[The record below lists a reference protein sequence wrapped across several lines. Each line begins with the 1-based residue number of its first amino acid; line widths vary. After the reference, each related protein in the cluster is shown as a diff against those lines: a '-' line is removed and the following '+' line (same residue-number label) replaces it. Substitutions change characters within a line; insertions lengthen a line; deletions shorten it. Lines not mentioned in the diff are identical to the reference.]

1 MKALPDSYLL
11 FREKLKKA
19 KLEKEKL
26 KLEYEAKLEEVN
38 GELSR
43 LKEQITAQQDMMKT
57 TLEYASNLEK
67 RLCDYKREIKRAEEN
82 SKKSLF

>member
-11 FREKLKKA
+11 FREKVKKA

-26 KLEYEAKLEEVN
+26 KLDYEAKLEEVN
-38 GELSR
+38 GELAR
-43 LKEQITAQQDMMKT
+43 LKEQIIAQQEMMKT

-67 RLCDYKREIKRAEEN
+67 RLCDYQSQIKKAEEN

>member
-19 KLEKEKL
+19 KIEKERL

-43 LKEQITAQQDMMKT
+43 LKEQITAQQEMMKT

-67 RLCDYKREIKRAEEN
+67 RLCDYQGEIKKAEEN